1 MKKKAGIST
10 VMMILFL
17 VLIMNRTVYAADFN
31 ASVSSANASQGENV
45 SVTVTFSSGANIGA
59 YAMKLTYDAGI
70 LEYVSGADGGG
81 GGSVQFYNDYDEWLY
96 EQLTCCHDF

>member
-17 VLIMNRTVYAADFN
+17 VLIMNRTGYAADFN

-45 SVTVTFSSGANIGA
+45 SVTVTFSSRCQI
-59 YAMKLTYDAGI
+59 
-70 LEYVSGADGGG
+70 
-81 GGSVQFYNDYDEWLY
+81 SV
-96 EQLTCCHDF
+96 HMR

>member
-17 VLIMNRTVYAADFN
+17 VLIMNRTGYAADFN

-45 SVTVTFSSGANIGA
+45 SVTVTFSFPVQIFGA
-59 YAMKLTYDAGI
+59 YAMKLTY
-70 LEYVSGADGGG
+70 
-81 GGSVQFYNDYDEWLY
+81 
-96 EQLTCCHDF
+96 

>member
-17 VLIMNRTVYAADFN
+17 VLIMNRTGYAADFN

-59 YAMKLTYDAGI
+59 YAMKLTYDADIWGKTA
-70 LEYVSGADGGG
+70 VSLIINIESAFLCLCISDIYQYK
-81 GGSVQFYNDYDEWLY
+81 V
-96 EQLTCCHDF
+96 C